1 MSLLE
6 DVFLQ
11 DEANEAQELERIIE
25 GDEFEERP
33 RSDSDDNSEKED
45 EAEED
50 KRRVDPTATK
60 NKRIIKN
67 PRFVLNPARLTGPRG
82 IRVIPDHFKDF
93 KFKGKGHEREDLDL
107 VLKKLEHW
115 AYRLY
120 PKFQFEDCLKKIET
134 LGKKRPVMVY
144 LIKIRSDQ
152 YLSEETV
159 EQIDTSDEEVE
170 RDEFDMLLQEQ
181 IELTRLNTPGPVKTN
196 QENGSLIMLKA
207 TSSPSISNEQ
217 RERMLRNRKLAEERR
232 SARLKN
238 QSVIDNDNTQ
248 SHQEPTTSNVSNIDK
263 LDNIKIDKMVEHD
276 IKITMV
282 RHQVLDGKESSDE
295 DKALTVNES
304 VRADIHNTVQNN
316 NNIEENSTNNAEDDN
331 YDVDK
336 ENHQGQEILQNNRR
350 FDESNDDIEENLT
363 SNAKDDN
370 YDLDKEN
377 HQGQEILQNN
387 QRFDESNDDIEEN
400 LTSNAKDDNYDVDKE
415 NHQGQEILQNN
426 QRFDESNDDI
436 EENLTSNAKDDNY
449 DVDKE
454 NHQGQEILQNNQRF
468 DESNDDIEENLTSNA
483 KDDNYDV
490 DKENHQGQEILQNN
504 QRFDESNDDIEENLT
519 SNAKNDICDK
529 TSEILTICSNN
540 GNKSIENEINGAE
553 TMSSNIQESTNKD
566 EVPDQALEIFIFTK
580 F

>member
-33 RSDSDDNSEKED
+33 Q
-45 EAEED
+45 ED

-120 PKFQFEDCLKKIET
+120 PKFQ
-134 LGKKRPVMVY
+134 
-144 LIKIRSDQ
+144 
-152 YLSEETV
+152 
-159 EQIDTSDEEVE
+159 
-170 RDEFDMLLQEQ
+170 
-181 IELTRLNTPGPVKTN
+181 
-196 QENGSLIMLKA
+196 SLIMLKA
-207 TSSPSISNEQ
+207 TASPSISEEQ

-232 SARLKN
+232 LARLKN

-248 SHQEPTTSNVSNIDK
+248 SHQEPTTSNVSDNDK

-295 DKALTVNES
+295 DEALTVNES

-316 NNIEENSTNNAEDDN
+316 NNIEENS
-331 YDVDK
+331 
-336 ENHQGQEILQNNRR
+336 
-350 FDESNDDIEENLT
+350 
-363 SNAKDDN
+363 
-370 YDLDKEN
+370 
-377 HQGQEILQNN
+377 
-387 QRFDESNDDIEEN
+387 
-400 LTSNAKDDNYDVDKE
+400 TSNAKDDNYDVDKE

-529 TSEILTICSNN
+529 SSEILNICSNN

-553 TMSSNIQESTNKD
+553 TMSSNIQESTNKN
-566 EVPDQALEIFIFTK
+566 EVPDQSDLTNQITYKNQINNHENIEILMDVDFSDDF
-580 F
+580 